1 MTQRFFVQPGAIAQ
15 GEVVVAGP
23 QAHQIIAVLRMKV
36 GDRCFVLDNTG
47 WQYEVEVAEVHSGE
61 VRAKVLS
68 RSLVTTEP
76 RTKITIYQGL
86 LKADRFE
93 HVLQKGT
100 ELGVVAFVPTLCD
113 RSVVGSLDDSRS
125 SKLAR
130 WERIIAEAAEQ
141 SGRGKLPVL
150 QAAAVFPQACSQARG
165 ISLIPW
171 EEESAQRLRD
181 ALRHL
186 ALDGSSEARG
196 ARPRP
201 FAVNLFIGPEG
212 GFTPDEIETARR
224 YGIVPVTLGPRI
236 LRAETAAIAAASA
249 VLYELGDL
257 G

>member
-1 MTQRFFVQPGAIAQ
+1 MQRFFVQPGAISQDAVLL
-15 GEVVVAGP
+15 GGP
-23 QAHQIIAVLRMKV
+23 QAHQVISVLRMKQ
-36 GDRCFVLDNTG
+36 GEHCYVLDNTG
-47 WQYEVEVAEVHSGE
+47 WQYEVEVVEIRSGE
-61 VRAKVLS
+61 VKAKVVS

-93 HVLQKGT
+93 FVLQKGT
-100 ELGVVAFVPTLCD
+100 ELGVVAFVPTICD
-113 RSVVGSLDDSRS
+113 RSVVGTLDDGRS
-125 SKLAR
+125 GKLAR
-130 WERIIAEAAEQ
+130 WSRIIAEAAEQ

-150 QAAAVFPQACSQARG
+150 QPAAVFRQACSQARG

-171 EEESAQRLRD
+171 EEEGSRHLRD
-181 ALRHL
+181 SLRQL
-186 ALDGSSEARG
+186 TVDGAGEARSV
-196 ARPRP
+196 RTRP

-212 GFTPDEIETARR
+212 GFEPDEVATAQR

-236 LRAETAAIAAASA
+236 LRAETAAIVAASA

>member
-15 GEVVVAGP
+15 DEVLLGGP
-23 QAHQIIAVLRMKV
+23 QAHQIIAVLRMKA

-47 WQYEVEVAEVHSGE
+47 WQYEVQVAELKQGE

-93 HVLQKGT
+93 YVLQKGT
-100 ELGVVAFVPTLCD
+100 ELGVVAFVPTVCD
-113 RSVVGSLDDSRS
+113 RSVAGALDDRS
-125 SKLAR
+125 GKIAR
-130 WERIIAEAAEQ
+130 WTRIIAEAAEQ

-150 QAAAVFPQACSQARG
+150 QPAMAFAQACSQARG
-165 ISLIPW
+165 ISVIPW
-171 EEESAQRLRD
+171 EGESTQRLRD
-181 ALRHL
+181 ALRQL
-186 ALDGSSEARG
+186 TLDGASEVKST
-196 ARPRP
+196 RPRP
-201 FAVNLFIGPEG
+201 FAVNLFVGPEG
-212 GFTPDEIETARR
+212 GFTPEEVETARQH
-224 YGIVPVTLGPRI
+224 GIAPVTLGARI
-236 LRAETAAIAAASA
+236 LRAETAAIATASA

>member
-1 MTQRFFVQPGAIAQ
+1 MTQRFFVQPDAIAQ
-15 GEVVVAGP
+15 GAVTFVGP
-23 QAHQIIAVLRMKV
+23 QAHQMISVLRMRPA
-36 GDRCFVLDNTG
+36 DRCFVLDNSG
-47 WQYEVEVAEVHSGE
+47 WQYEVELADLRPGE

-76 RTKITIYQGL
+76 RTKVTLYQAV

-100 ELGVVAFVPTLCD
+100 ELGVVAFVPTICD
-113 RSVVGSLDDSRS
+113 RCVVGSFEDGRS
-125 SKLAR
+125 GKLIR

-150 QAAAVFPQACSQARG
+150 QPGTIFRQACSQARG
-165 ISLIPW
+165 ISLIPD
-171 EEESAQRLRD
+171 EQEGSRRLRE
-181 ALRHL
+181 ALRQL
-186 ALDGSSEARG
+186 TTNAAVETRN

-212 GFTPDEIETARR
+212 GFAEEEIEVARG
-224 YGIVPVTLGPRI
+224 YGIVPVSLGSRI
-236 LRAETAAIAAASA
+236 LRSETAAIAAASA